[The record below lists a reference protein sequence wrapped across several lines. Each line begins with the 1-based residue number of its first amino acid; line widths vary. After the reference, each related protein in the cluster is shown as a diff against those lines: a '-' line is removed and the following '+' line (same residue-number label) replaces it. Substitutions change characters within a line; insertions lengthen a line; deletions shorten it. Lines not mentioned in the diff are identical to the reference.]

1 MVSSIY
7 LDWRDGSGRE
17 EYFLFDPFN
26 QLIIRREGKIGRQP
40 YGGISISLES
50 SIPFNPYKY
59 RSNMN
64 MIGLGPR
71 NLVTKRVVQEPASQ
85 KHGQRKIAR
94 KTSSKVPNF
103 LRDEDETS
111 EQQEELPQLNMLRA
125 ISNIPISHEQNT
137 LTGER
142 QDNDSHKAT
151 KERVGRVS
159 GCIVGNDSQHIITK
173 NGCLVREFAKF
184 DGTTWKHQPQTIK
197 DLIAKKCTEKSNHAG
212 NSSTIKAIMKQAGN
226 THKNKQYRLHL
237 HYKKF
242 SSREE
247 AEKNYPENVKPD
259 QWLLL
264 CAKFASQ
271 HFQEKSRKNK
281 ENRSKNNTPPTVGS
295 VSVARKIV
303 MNSNKENRSKNNTPP
318 TVGSVSVARKI
329 VMNRKKGGPEP
340 SAIDLYHWSH
350 YSKKNKRMVNDHAE
364 QIMEELRAE
373 EATSSR
379 TPAEICVQKLGGI
392 PGHLKG
398 RAVPTRQILASESF
412 RIELEAEQQRR
423 KEVEERNARMEARLA
438 SQTSELQVMKDQM
451 ALLMAKMNDSSF
463 EQLESDSE

>member
-1 MVSSIY
+1 
-7 LDWRDGSGRE
+7 
-17 EYFLFDPFN
+17 
-26 QLIIRREGKIGRQP
+26 
-40 YGGISISLES
+40 
-50 SIPFNPYKY
+50 
-59 RSNMN
+59 
-64 MIGLGPR
+64 
-71 NLVTKRVVQEPASQ
+71 
-85 KHGQRKIAR
+85 
-94 KTSSKVPNF
+94 
-103 LRDEDETS
+103 
-111 EQQEELPQLNMLRA
+111 
-125 ISNIPISHEQNT
+125 
-137 LTGER
+137 
-142 QDNDSHKAT
+142 
-151 KERVGRVS
+151 
-159 GCIVGNDSQHIITK
+159 
-173 NGCLVREFAKF
+173 
-184 DGTTWKHQPQTIK
+184 
-197 DLIAKKCTEKSNHAG
+197 
-212 NSSTIKAIMKQAGN
+212 MKQAGN

-247 AEKNYPENVKPD
+247 AEKNYPENVKLD

-281 ENRSKNNTPPTVGS
+281 ENHSKNNTPPTVGS

-303 MNSNKENRSKNNTPP
+303 MNVR
-318 TVGSVSVARKI
+318 
-329 VMNRKKGGPEP
+329 GPEP

-350 YSKKNKRMVNDHAE
+350 YSEKNKRMVNDRAE

-392 PGHLKG
+392 SGHLKG

-412 RIELEAEQQRR
+412 QIELEAEQQRR
-423 KEVEERNARMEARLA
+423 KEVEERNARMEAQLA
-438 SQTSELQVMKDQM
+438 SQASELQVMKDQM

>member
-1 MVSSIY
+1 MAYTTEEKIE
-7 LDWRDGSGRE
+7 GRRI
-17 EYFLFDPFN
+17 FSMDV
-26 QLIIRREGKIGRQP
+26 IG
-40 YGGISISLES
+40 
-50 SIPFNPYKY
+50 
-59 RSNMN
+59 NMN

-125 ISNIPISHEQNT
+125 ISNIPISPEQNT

-151 KERVGRVS
+151 KER
-159 GCIVGNDSQHIITK
+159 GNDSQHIITK

-247 AEKNYPENVKPD
+247 AEKNCPEN
-259 QWLLL
+259 
-264 CAKFASQ
+264 
-271 HFQEKSRKNK
+271 EKSRKNK
-281 ENRSKNNTPPTVGS
+281 ENH
-295 VSVARKIV
+295 
-303 MNSNKENRSKNNTPP
+303 SKNNTPP

-350 YSKKNKRMVNDHAE
+350 YSEKNKRMVNDHAE

-412 RIELEAEQQRR
+412 QIELEAEQERR
-423 KEVEERNARMEARLA
+423 KEVEERNARMEAQLA
-438 SQTSELQVMKDQM
+438 SQASELQVMKDQM
-451 ALLMAKMNDSSF
+451 ALLMARMNDSSF
-463 EQLESDSE
+463 EQFESDSE

>member
-1 MVSSIY
+1 
-7 LDWRDGSGRE
+7 
-17 EYFLFDPFN
+17 
-26 QLIIRREGKIGRQP
+26 
-40 YGGISISLES
+40 
-50 SIPFNPYKY
+50 
-59 RSNMN
+59 

-94 KTSSKVPNF
+94 KTSCKVPNF

-151 KERVGRVS
+151 KERVGRGVTRCLKEQKRDNQEFIFEVDKVS

-226 THKNKQYRLHL
+226 THKNKPYRLHL
-237 HYKKF
+237 HY
-242 SSREE
+242 SQEQ
-247 AEKNYPENVKPD
+247 ANVKPD

-303 MNSNKENRSKNNTPP
+303 MN
-318 TVGSVSVARKI
+318 
-329 VMNRKKGGPEP
+329 RKKGGPEP

-350 YSKKNKRMVNDHAE
+350 YSEKNKRMVNDHAE
-364 QIMEELRAE
+364 QIMELRAE

-412 RIELEAEQQRR
+412 QIELEAEQQRR
-423 KEVEERNARMEARLA
+423 KEVEERNARMEAQLA
-438 SQTSELQVMKDQM
+438 SQASELQVMKDQM